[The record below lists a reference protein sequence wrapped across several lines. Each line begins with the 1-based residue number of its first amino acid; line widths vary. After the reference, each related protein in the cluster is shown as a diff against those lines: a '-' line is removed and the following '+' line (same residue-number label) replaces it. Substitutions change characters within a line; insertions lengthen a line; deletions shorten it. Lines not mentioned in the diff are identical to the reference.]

1 MTDQE
6 KIKFIEDAVLKLFK
20 KSITLS
26 PTDNLLEVGLDS
38 LDVVELQVYY
48 EEVNSTEVSNDSKV
62 STVAELMDLMKWNEL
77 YFK

>member
-6 KIKFIEDAVLKLFK
+6 KIKFIEDAVLTLFK
-20 KSITLS
+20 KTIKLS

-48 EEVNSTEVSNDSKV
+48 EEVTATEVSNDSKV
-62 STVAELMDLMKWNEL
+62 STVAELIALMK
-77 YFK
+77 

>member
-6 KIKFIEDAVLKLFK
+6 KIQFIEDAVLKLFK
-20 KSITLS
+20 KPIKLS

-48 EEVNSTEVSNDSKV
+48 EEITAIEVSNDSKV
-62 STVAELMDLMKWNEL
+62 STVAELMALMK
-77 YFK
+77 

>member
-48 EEVNSTEVSNDSKV
+48 EEVNATEVSNDSKV
-62 STVAELMDLMKWNEL
+62 STVAELMALMK
-77 YFK
+77 

>member
-6 KIKFIEDAVLKLFK
+6 KIKFIEDAVLTLFK
-20 KSITLS
+20 KTIKLL

-48 EEVNSTEVSNDSKV
+48 EEVTATEVNDDAKA
-62 STVAELMDLMKWNEL
+62 STVAELMALMK
-77 YFK
+77 

>member
-20 KSITLS
+20 KTIKLS
-26 PTDNLLEVGLDS
+26 PTDNLLAVGLDS

-48 EEVNSTEVSNDSKV
+48 EEVTTTEVNDDAKA
-62 STVAELMDLMKWNEL
+62 STVAELMALMK
-77 YFK
+77 

>member
-62 STVAELMDLMKWNEL
+62 STVAELMALMK
-77 YFK
+77 

>member
-6 KIKFIEDAVLKLFK
+6 KIEFIEDSVLKLFK
-20 KSITLS
+20 KSIKLS

-48 EEVNSTEVSNDSKV
+48 EEITANVVSNDSKV
-62 STVAELMDLMKWNEL
+62 STVAELMALMK
-77 YFK
+77 

>member
-6 KIKFIEDAVLKLFK
+6 KIKFIEDSVLTLFK
-20 KSITLS
+20 KTIKLS

-48 EEVNSTEVSNDSKV
+48 EEVTANEVSDDAKA
-62 STVAELMDLMKWNEL
+62 STVAELMSLMK
-77 YFK
+77 

>member
-6 KIKFIEDAVLKLFK
+6 KIKFIEDAVLTLFK
-20 KSITLS
+20 KTIKLS

-48 EEVNSTEVSNDSKV
+48 EEVTANEVSDDAKA
-62 STVAELMDLMKWNEL
+62 STVAELMSLMK
-77 YFK
+77 

>member
-6 KIKFIEDAVLKLFK
+6 KIKFIEDAVLTLFK
-20 KSITLS
+20 KTIKLS

-48 EEVNSTEVSNDSKV
+48 EEVTTNEVSDDAKA
-62 STVAELMDLMKWNEL
+62 STVAELMSLMK
-77 YFK
+77 

>member
-26 PTDNLLEVGLDS
+26 PMDNLLEVGLDS

-48 EEVNSTEVSNDSKV
+48 EEVNTTEISNDSKV
-62 STVAELMDLMKWNEL
+62 STVAELMALMK
-77 YFK
+77 

>member
-26 PTDNLLEVGLDS
+26 PIDNLLEVGLDS

-48 EEVNSTEVSNDSKV
+48 EEVNATEISNDSKV
-62 STVAELMDLMKWNEL
+62 STVAELMALMK
-77 YFK
+77 

>member
-26 PTDNLLEVGLDS
+26 PMDNLLEVGLDS

-48 EEVNSTEVSNDSKV
+48 EEVNATEISNDSKV
-62 STVAELMDLMKWNEL
+62 STVAELMALMK
-77 YFK
+77 

>member
-20 KSITLS
+20 KTIKLS

-48 EEVNSTEVSNDSKV
+48 EEITANEVSNDSKV
-62 STVAELMDLMKWNEL
+62 SSVSELMALMK
-77 YFK
+77 

>member
-6 KIKFIEDAVLKLFK
+6 KIEFIEDAVLKLFK
-20 KSITLS
+20 KPIKLS

-48 EEVNSTEVSNDSKV
+48 EEITAIEVSNDSKV
-62 STVAELMDLMKWNEL
+62 STVAELMALMK
-77 YFK
+77 

>member
-20 KSITLS
+20 KSITIS
-26 PTDNLLEVGLDS
+26 PMDNLLEVGLDS

-48 EEVNSTEVSNDSKV
+48 EEVNTTEISNDSKV
-62 STVAELMDLMKWNEL
+62 STVAELMALMK
-77 YFK
+77 